1 MNAGGLPPFSGF
13 MIKLKAITYIKKK
26 IAIIFLSARVTAL
39 ACYSRIMLNSKYKTD
54 KVSLLTIYSL
64 IVGIV

>member
-1 MNAGGLPPFSGF
+1 

-26 IAIIFLSARVTAL
+26 IAMMFLSARVIAL
-39 ACYSRIMLNSKYKTD
+39 ACYSRIMLNSEYKTD
-54 KVSLLTIYSL
+54 KVNLLTIYSL